1 MRQGR
6 SKQNTNTTREQA
18 PLTIVK
24 TGESQAHLEREIDQ
38 HINNIR
44 ALIRQLRP
52 SERQRYYN
60 GLLSHI
66 LSEPVEPSFHP
77 TRIDRQEEQSTN
89 LSKEHL
95 ELIREMAVKR
105 EQMYRVM
112 DGYDPS

>member
-1 MRQGR
+1 MQQG
-6 SKQNTNTTREQA
+6 SKRNAQATGERA
-18 PLTIVK
+18 PLSVVK
-24 TGESQAHLEREIDQ
+24 TGDSQAHIEREIDQ

-60 GLLSHI
+60 GLLAHI

-77 TRIDRQEEQSTN
+77 THIDRKESTHTN
-89 LSKEHL
+89 LSQEHL
-95 ELIREMAVKR
+95 ALIREMAVKM